1 MKFLVFLLAA
11 AAQAHYTFPRL
22 VVNGKP
28 AEDKDWQV
36 TRMTKNAQSKT
47 GVTNVASADIRCYQA
62 QTAPL
67 VASVPAGA
75 TVHYVATQQV
85 NHPGPTQYYLAKVPA
100 GASVKTWDGAGA
112 VWFKFH
118 TEVPLASAGA
128 GGSGGGNAW
137 AAQNT
142 YQTANATIP
151 AATPS
156 GDYLLRVEQIALHQ
170 AQTADG
176 AQFYLACSQVT
187 ITNGGDGTPGPLVA
201 FPGAY
206 KATDP
211 GILVNLGRVSSTTYV
226 PPGPPVWP
234 AAGVTS

>member
-1 MKFLVFLLAA
+1 
-11 AAQAHYTFPRL
+11 
-22 VVNGKP
+22 
-28 AEDKDWQV
+28 
-36 TRMTKNAQSKT
+36 MTKNAQSKA
-47 GVTNVASADIRCYQA
+47 GVTNVASPDIRCYQA
-62 QTAPL
+62 QTAPS
-67 VASVPAGA
+67 VATVPAGA
-75 TVHYVATQQV
+75 TVHYIASQQV
-85 NHPGPTQYYLAKVPA
+85 NHPGPTQYYLAKVPE
-100 GASVKTWDGAGA
+100 GQSVKTWDGAGA

-118 TEVPLASAGA
+118 TEMPLA
-128 GGSGGGNAW
+128 GGSGGQSW
-137 AAQNT
+137 PAQNL

-156 GDYLLRVEQIALHQ
+156 GDYLLRVEQIALHL

-187 ITNGGDGTPGPLVA
+187 ITGGDDGTPGPLMA

-226 PPGPPVWP
+226 PPGPAVWP
-234 AAGVTS
+234 ASGVTS